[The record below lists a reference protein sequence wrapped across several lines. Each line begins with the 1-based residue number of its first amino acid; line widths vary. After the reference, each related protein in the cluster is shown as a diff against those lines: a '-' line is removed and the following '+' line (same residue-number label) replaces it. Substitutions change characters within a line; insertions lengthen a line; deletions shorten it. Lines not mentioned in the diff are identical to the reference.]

1 MSTGEMS
8 FSRPFEIGRKAEVSI
23 RLSEFEI
30 PPIQD
35 VLVVGKKAPI
45 GPEAVKRMVD
55 ALSPEQYVVIRLEHD
70 VFEAAVLKKSL
81 LKFIPQDKLL
91 PIILKECSAIAT
103 EDSVIKAQLNI
114 VVQVNKVVDL

>member
-1 MSTGEMS
+1 MS

>member
-1 MSTGEMS
+1 MHSENMSS
-8 FSRPFEIGRKAEVSI
+8 LRPFEIGRKAEISI

-35 VLVVGKKAPI
+35 VLVVGRKAPI

-55 ALSPEQYVVIRLEHD
+55 ALSPEQYVVVRLEHEI
-70 VFEAAVLKKSL
+70 FEAAVLKKSL
-81 LKFIPQDKLL
+81 LKFIPQEKLL
-91 PIILKECSAIAT
+91 PIILKECSAVAT

-114 VVQVNKVVDL
+114 VVQVNKVVDI